1 MKMEKLKK
9 MKRDNVL
16 ITGCLTRAE
25 TLNKLKNADIF
36 VLTSNYE
43 GFPITI
49 LEAMS
54 FGLPVIAS
62 DVGGVS
68 EIVDNSVGYLI
79 KRGDKEGLKRAL
91 KGLIDNKAIRL
102 EKGNNARKRI
112 EESFTL
118 DKMLSKTEQ
127 VYLQ

>member
-1 MKMEKLKK
+1 
-9 MKRDNVL
+9 
-16 ITGCLTRAE
+16 
-25 TLNKLKNADIF
+25 
-36 VLTSNYE
+36 
-43 GFPITI
+43 
-49 LEAMS
+49 MS

-91 KGLIDNKAIRL
+91 KELIDSKAIRL

>member
-1 MKMEKLKK
+1 

-16 ITGCLTRAE
+16 ITGSLTRAE

-91 KGLIDNKAIRL
+91 KELIDSKAIRL